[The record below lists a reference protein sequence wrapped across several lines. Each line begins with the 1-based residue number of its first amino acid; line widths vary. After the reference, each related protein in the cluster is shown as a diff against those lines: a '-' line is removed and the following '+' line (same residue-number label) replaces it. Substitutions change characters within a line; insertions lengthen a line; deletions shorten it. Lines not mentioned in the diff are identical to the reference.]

1 MDAQESNGRIRQ
13 LRLVVSVPEGEDFES
28 ALAFYRDVLGM
39 PQQEAYEGEDDA
51 RVVILGAGRAT
62 LELSNAAQ
70 VRFIDRVEADGVP
83 SATLRVALEV
93 DDSRIRHCLGRRRRS
108 RSHRRAPR
116 DAVAIGELATVRSGR
131 AATHAVRGA
140 RPALSTSRHRAFPDR
155 LRIARF

>member
-1 MDAQESNGRIRQ
+1 MHETSADSPEHTHPHGRVKQ
-13 LRLVVSVPEGEDFES
+13 LRLVVSVPEGEDFET

-70 VRFIDRVEADGVP
+70 VRYIDRVEAEGKP

-93 DDSRIRHCLGRRRRS
+93 VDASTS
-108 RSHRRAPR
+108 TT
-116 DAVAIGELATVRSGR
+116 DAVEGGAELVAEPRQTPWRSMNSRLNG
-131 AATHAVRGA
+131 
-140 RPALSTSRHRAFPDR
+140 PAGLQLTLFEELD
-155 LRIARF
+155 

>member
-1 MDAQESNGRIRQ
+1 MDETSADSPTHTEPHGRVKQ
-13 LRLVVSVPEGEDFES
+13 LRLVVSVPEGEDFET

-70 VRFIDRVEADGVP
+70 VRYIDRVEAEGQP

-93 DDSRIRHCLGRRRRS
+93 VDAATST
-108 RSHRRAPR
+108 A
-116 DAVAIGELATVRSGR
+116 DAVEGGAELLAEPRQTPWRSMNSRLNG
-131 AATHAVRGA
+131 
-140 RPALSTSRHRAFPDR
+140 PAGLQLTLFEELD
-155 LRIARF
+155 

>member
-1 MDAQESNGRIRQ
+1 MDAQESNGRVRQ

-51 RVVILGAGRAT
+51 RVVILDAGRAT

-70 VRFIDRVEADGVP
+70 VRFIDRVEANGVP

-93 DDSRIRHCLGRRRRS
+93 DDSASVTASAVDGGAELIA
-108 RSHRRAPR
+108 APR
-116 DAVAIGELATVRSGR
+116 ETPWRSVNSRQSGPAGLQLTLFEEL
-131 AATHAVRGA
+131 
-140 RPALSTSRHRAFPDR
+140 PPQ
-155 LRIARF
+155 